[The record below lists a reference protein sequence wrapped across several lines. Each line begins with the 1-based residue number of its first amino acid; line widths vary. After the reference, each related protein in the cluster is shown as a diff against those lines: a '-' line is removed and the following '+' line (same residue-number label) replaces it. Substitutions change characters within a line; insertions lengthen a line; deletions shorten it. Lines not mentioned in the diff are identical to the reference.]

1 MAGKKVDGGT
11 VTIKVTDGDSL
22 KDIQKKVKKAR
33 GEFDGL
39 SKSTQAADRAG
50 KGLSKQSSNQTKNF
64 SKMQQGISGGI
75 VPAYATLAANVF
87 ALSAAFQF
95 LQTSMNT
102 KNMIEGQKA
111 FGSITGVAY
120 GTITDSIRKATQGQ
134 LAFKEAAEAAAIGTA
149 AGLNRDQLERL
160 GTAATNV
167 SIALGRDLADSF
179 NRLVRGV
186 TKAEPELLDEL
197 GIVLRLDPALRAYAV
212 AIGKSVTD
220 LNQFEKSQAI
230 ANEVLGQAESKF
242 GAIQEVMEP
251 GAFALGQFTSAFNDL
266 LDLLKN
272 ALGGIAQ
279 TVLPFFTENVAA
291 LASALALVAVPILK
305 IILPNFDALSA
316 SAARNVDKTASSL
329 NILQDELA
337 QTSMASQALESG
349 GADKMGAQGAAYSKG
364 KLGKLG
370 IQGKASDG
378 SGNLSQRQ
386 VAAYR
391 RTWNS
396 KKGIWKKMTK
406 QEQIDFKLSLDKMDM
421 AHKASK
427 GKQNITNTTSE
438 LKKQADHKKT
448 EIKFKQGQLAM
459 VRASKFAATA
469 MNKALKAAG
478 IIGIITMIGSAVM
491 AAVNA
496 FKKVDELEE
505 ARKEK
510 MSENARVNTK
520 IAEELE
526 RMLELRTKEVDRL
539 RLVGKGEEGINEL
552 VKERI
557 MLYNTDMNLQVGQAL
572 QSSAL
577 SAQARDYALGFDKN
591 APKEQKKT
599 GEQRISTVR
608 DVDGGTFSMPVFE
621 DSNTFQGAQGKSQT
635 NLAKSLGAMA
645 NLISDDFEFNTAGL
659 GQSEQMVNAKD
670 ALLKFQEVIA
680 SGKELEI
687 DQVKDL
693 MQLES
698 QYGSLASKVLLAGEV
713 QKTYD
718 KNLVKMGGKGR
729 YGQAMRNS
737 IAEMEGSLAA
747 QRKVMEMNQENG
759 IKDKE
764 KEASLDAQD
773 EKVSAFKDKVEQIL
787 ALDTLIVDKRHEQA
801 MAMQAAKVTRDF
813 ETNQTELLLKNEDK
827 RIKGMETVKKL
838 AEALASQAA
847 LGASATADD
856 LADAAENVRI
866 ARQKVDLATE
876 ELRVQELLTAEIQ
889 KRNEI
894 NKFGQEL
901 SAMEKYV
908 KLFRKARTDKLFQ
921 DNPFFGSMS
930 KTTKGVIERKMFPDK
945 AQTDYTASINKAQNQ
960 YDKTMAKDGIS
971 EMEKIIAQ
979 GTLDEL
985 TKIAQNTKTMA
996 ERTETER
1003 AVAEAS
1009 MAGGKALES
1018 GMTTGLM
1025 SVAKGD
1031 KKAKDA
1037 AKDVALGV
1045 AEAILQSLI
1054 QSMVSNLLGDLLAKL
1069 ALQLA
1074 TETVTQTAMG
1084 GLGAIITANTAAVA
1098 YNSTQLLIGNV
1109 NPFARDGGVFEA
1121 GQRVKGYS
1129 SGGIAN
1135 GSTSGY
1141 GAILHGRE
1149 AVIPIPSGEKIP
1161 VEVKGGTQSNSIV
1174 NVTVNSDGSSS
1185 MDAEKANAFGKGI
1198 QAAVQ
1203 QEISKQQRFGGL
1215 LSNT

>member
-1 MAGKKVDGGT
+1 
-11 VTIKVTDGDSL
+11 
-22 KDIQKKVKKAR
+22 
-33 GEFDGL
+33 
-39 SKSTQAADRAG
+39 
-50 KGLSKQSSNQTKNF
+50 
-64 SKMQQGISGGI
+64 MQQGISGGI

-95 LQTSMNT
+95 LQVSMNT

-316 SAARNVDKTASSL
+316 SAAKNVASTKGSL
-329 NILQDELA
+329 DILQDELA
-337 QTSMASQALESG
+337 QTTMASQALSSG
-349 GADKMGAQGAAYSKG
+349 GADKLGAQGAAYSKG

-370 IQGKASDG
+370 IQGKEKN
-378 SGNLSQRQ
+378 GNLSQRQ

-459 VRASKFAATA
+459 VRASRFAATA

-539 RLVGKGEEGINEL
+539 RLVGKGEEGINKL
-552 VKERI
+552 VRERV

-591 APKEQKKT
+591 APKEQQKT
-599 GEQRISTVR
+599 GEQKISMIR
-608 DVDGGTFSMPVFE
+608 DVDGSSFSMPVFE
-621 DSNTFQGAQGKSQT
+621 DTTTFKGDQGKSQT
-635 NLAKSLGAMA
+635 NLAKSLGAMS

-659 GQSEQMVNAKD
+659 GQTEQMVNAKE
-670 ALLKFQEVIA
+670 ALLEFQKVIA
-680 SGKELEI
+680 SGKELELH
-687 DQVKDL
+687 QVKDL

-729 YGQAMRNS
+729 YGQGMRNS
-737 IAEMEGSLAA
+737 IAEMEDSLDA
-747 QRKVMEMNQENG
+747 QRKVMEMNQKNA
-759 IKDKE
+759 IIDKE
-764 KEASLDAQD
+764 KEASLKAQD
-773 EKVSAFKDKVEQIL
+773 EKVSDFKEKVEQIL
-787 ALDTLIVDKRHEQA
+787 ALDTLIVNKRHEQA
-801 MAMQAAKVTRDF
+801 MAMEAAKVTRDF

-838 AEALASQAA
+838 AEALAAQAA
-847 LGASATADD
+847 LGASATAND
-856 LADAAENVRI
+856 LLDAEENVRI
-866 ARQKVDLATE
+866 ARQKVDLAAE
-876 ELRVQELLTAEIQ
+876 ELRIQELLTAETQ

-894 NKFGQEL
+894 NKFGEEL
-901 SAMEKYV
+901 SAMEKYIQ
-908 KLFRKARTDKLFQ
+908 LFRKARTDKLFQ
-921 DNPFFGSMS
+921 DNPFFGGMS
-930 KTTKGVIERKMFPDK
+930 KTTKGVIGRKMFPDK
-945 AQTDYTASINKAQNQ
+945 AQTDYTSSINKAQNQ

-971 EMEKIIAQ
+971 EMEKVIAE
-979 GTLDEL
+979 GTLNEL
-985 TKIAQNTKTMA
+985 TKIAENTKTMA
-996 ERTETER
+996 ERTEAGR
-1003 AVAEAS
+1003 AVDEAAL
-1009 MAGGKALES
+1009 AGGRALES

-1025 SVAKGD
+1025 KVAKGD
-1031 KKAKDA
+1031 MKAKDA
-1037 AKDVALGV
+1037 AKEVALGV

-1084 GLGAIITANTAAVA
+1084 GLSSIIAANTAAVA
-1098 YNSTQLLIGNV
+1098 TNTTQLMINSV

-1135 GSTSGY
+1135 GSTAGY

-1185 MDAEKANAFGKGI
+1185 MDTEKANAFGKGI

>member
-160 GTAATNV
+160 GEAATNV
-167 SIALGRDLADSF
+167 SIALGRDLGDSF

-197 GIVLRLDPALRAYAV
+197 GIILRLDPALRAYAV

-266 LDLLKN
+266 LDVLKN
-272 ALGGIAQ
+272 ALGGMAQ

-291 LASALALVAVPILK
+291 LASALALVAIPILK
-305 IILPNFDALSA
+305 IILPNFDALA
-316 SAARNVDKTASSL
+316 IGATKNVAKTKGAL
-329 NILQDELA
+329 DILQDELA
-337 QTSMASQALESG
+337 QTAMASQALESG
-349 GADKMGAQGAAYSKG
+349 GASKLGAQGAKYTKG
-364 KLGKLG
+364 KIGKLG

-391 RTWNS
+391 RTW
-396 KKGIWKKMTK
+396 KTKAGIWKKMTK
-406 QEQIDFKLSLDKMDM
+406 QEQIDFKLSLDKMDL
-421 AHKASK
+421 AHKAST

-459 VRASKFAATA
+459 VKASKFAATA

-577 SAQARDYALGFDKN
+577 SAQARDYSLGFDEKT
-591 APKEQKKT
+591 PFSMQPT
-599 GEQRISTVR
+599 GETVTVGDPFGTQHTIARKEKSTI
-608 DVDGGTFSMPVFE
+608 FE
-621 DSNTFQGAQGKSQT
+621 GDQGISQT
-635 NLAKSLGAMA
+635 SLAKSLGHMST
-645 NLISDDFEFNTAGL
+645 LISKDFEFNTAGL
-659 GQSEQMVNAKD
+659 GQTEQMVNAKE
-670 ALLKFQEVIA
+670 ALTQFQTVIA
-680 SGKELEI
+680 SGKELTVL
-687 DQVKDL
+687 QVEDL
-693 MQLES
+693 MQLEA

-729 YGQAMRNS
+729 YGQGMRNS

-759 IKDKE
+759 VLDKE

-787 ALDTLIVDKRHEQA
+787 ALDTLIINKRHEQA

-847 LGASATADD
+847 LGASATAND
-856 LADAAENVRI
+856 LADAEENVRI
-866 ARQKVDLATE
+866 ARQKVDLAAE
-876 ELRVQELLTAEIQ
+876 ELRIQILLTEETR

-894 NKFGQEL
+894 NKFGEEL

-908 KLFRKARTDKLFQ
+908 QLFRKARTDKLFQ
-921 DNPFFGSMS
+921 DNPFFGGMS
-930 KTTKGVIERKMFPDK
+930 KRTKGVVERKMFPDK
-945 AQTDYTASINKAQNQ
+945 AQTDYTASINKADNAYQ
-960 YDKTMAKDGIS
+960 KTMNKDGAS
-971 EMEKIIAQ
+971 EMEKLIAL
-979 GTLDEL
+979 GTLSEL
-985 TKIAQNTKTMA
+985 TKIAENTKTMA
-996 ERTETER
+996 ERTEAGR
-1003 AVAEAS
+1003 AVDEAG

-1025 SVAKGD
+1025 KVAKGD
-1031 KKAKDA
+1031 MKAKDA
-1037 AKDVALGV
+1037 AKEVALGV

-1054 QSMVSNLLGDLLAKL
+1054 QSLVANLLGDLLAKL
-1069 ALQLA
+1069 AIQTL
-1074 TETVTQTAMG
+1074 TETATMGAMATLG
-1084 GLGAIITANTAAVA
+1084 GLITLNTTAVGLNTSA
-1098 YNSTQLLIGNV
+1098 LTIKSI
-1109 NPFARDGGVFEA
+1109 FARDGGVFQG

-1135 GSTSGY
+1135 GSTAGY

-1149 AVIPIPSGEKIP
+1149 AVIPIPSGDKIP

-1215 LSNT
+1215 LSST